1 LPQKN
6 VNEKEVNV
14 AKVAR
19 KVVNVARNVG
29 KVAKLRKD
37 EPKIVRKKTKYQ
49 NTAEGA
55 NLVVKRVFREK
66 IIKVMFARGM

>member
-1 LPQKN
+1 M
-6 VNEKEVNV
+6 
-14 AKVAR
+14 
-19 KVVNVARNVG
+19 VNVARNVG